1 MLCPLDD
8 RYKNVLAETGI
19 FKCMTEYEYTQNRVY
34 VEMSYL
40 KKLVTDLN
48 ILKGKEL
55 EELITFDIN
64 FDINKFEEIK
74 HIEKTTNHDVKAIE
88 IYLRNIPEL
97 SKVKNYIHFGLTS
110 QDVNSMGFMIDFREC
125 MHIVLNYLEKFE
137 MEVETLIGK
146 TTGIVMCAK
155 THAQFA
161 VPTFLDKEIYCKYI
175 KIHKYV
181 KKFKHILNNELT
193 VKIGGAVGLLN
204 AHKIAYPSVDWI
216 TFMDEFANEFN
227 FKRSKFTTQIDD
239 YTAICD
245 VFDCVKNILFQI
257 EDLNQ
262 YCYCLINDNYFTQ
275 QHNDKQVGSSTM
287 PQKINPIELENAKGN
302 ISISTG
308 IIEGITKHLRYKISY
323 QRDISDSTIF
333 RNVGMLFGYVLLISI
348 NMKKGLSKLNP
359 NIQQI
364 TADLDDHPEIIM
376 EGIQT
381 YLKTLDVEDPY
392 NKAKEMSRGK
402 NITLLD
408 IHNFIDSFDIQQN
421 DKDFLKTM
429 RPCNYVGIVQDLQL
443 FY

>member
-161 VPTFLDKEIYCKYI
+161 VPTFLDKEIYCK
-175 KIHKYV
+175 
-181 KKFKHILNNELT
+181 
-193 VKIGGAVGLLN
+193 
-204 AHKIAYPSVDWI
+204 
-216 TFMDEFANEFN
+216 
-227 FKRSKFTTQIDD
+227 
-239 YTAICD
+239 
-245 VFDCVKNILFQI
+245 
-257 EDLNQ
+257 
-262 YCYCLINDNYFTQ
+262 
-275 QHNDKQVGSSTM
+275 
-287 PQKINPIELENAKGN
+287 
-302 ISISTG
+302 
-308 IIEGITKHLRYKISY
+308 
-323 QRDISDSTIF
+323 
-333 RNVGMLFGYVLLISI
+333 
-348 NMKKGLSKLNP
+348 
-359 NIQQI
+359 
-364 TADLDDHPEIIM
+364 
-376 EGIQT
+376 
-381 YLKTLDVEDPY
+381 
-392 NKAKEMSRGK
+392 
-402 NITLLD
+402 
-408 IHNFIDSFDIQQN
+408 
-421 DKDFLKTM
+421 
-429 RPCNYVGIVQDLQL
+429 
-443 FY
+443 